1 MPKFLMHAYYTSE
14 GLKGL
19 KRDRASGRKATVSNA
34 IGAFGGKLEAM
45 HYSFGDDDVIAIV
58 DLPDNAS
65 ASALSIAISST
76 GLMRTKT
83 IPLLKVEEMDD
94 ALSMAT
100 HYKGPGR

>member
-19 KRDRASGRKATVSNA
+19 KRDRASGRKATASNA
-34 IGAFGGKLEAM
+34 IGGKLEAM

>member
-34 IGAFGGKLEAM
+34 IEAFGGELEAM
-45 HYSFGDDDVIAIV
+45 YYSFGDDDVIAIV

-65 ASALSIAISST
+65 ASALTIAISST
-76 GLMRTKT
+76 GLVKSKT
-83 IPLLKVEEMDD
+83 IPLLMVEEMDD
-94 ALSMAT
+94 ALSMVSD
-100 HYKGPGR
+100 YKGPGR